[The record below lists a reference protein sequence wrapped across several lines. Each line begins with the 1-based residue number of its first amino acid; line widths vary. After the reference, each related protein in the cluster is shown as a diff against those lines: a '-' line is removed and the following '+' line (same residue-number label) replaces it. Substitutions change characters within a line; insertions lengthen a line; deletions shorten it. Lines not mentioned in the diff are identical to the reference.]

1 MSRPQGVHAG
11 SSAGNRIDASL
22 CAYAGTTI
30 ERRYS
35 LSDLP
40 RLQEAGACEGS
51 VVDVVF
57 GFSQFEGRVAIDGT
71 LDGHVALKCQRCLKP
86 VNVPLHDTFKIIV
99 VRDEAELDQEPGG
112 YEAVLGDPAR
122 LDLLTLVEDQVLLA
136 LPLVPRHDVEQCPG
150 ELAGQV
156 QPAAVAE
163 VETQRPFGDLR
174 DLMRKR

>member
-22 CAYAGTTI
+22 CAHAGTTI
-30 ERRYS
+30 ERQYS

-40 RLQEAGACEGS
+40 RLQETGAREGS
-51 VVDVVF
+51 VDVVF
-57 GFSQFEGRVAIDGT
+57 GFSQFEGRVAIDGS
-71 LDGHVALKCQRCLKP
+71 LNGHVALKCQRCLQP
-86 VNVPLHDTFKIIV
+86 VNVTLQDTFRVVV

-122 LDLLTLVEDQVLLA
+122 LDLLTLAEDQVLLA
-136 LPLVPRHDVEQCPG
+136 LPLVPRHDREHCPA
-150 ELAGQV
+150 ELASRA
-156 QPAAVAE
+156 PSEVAE
-163 VETQRPFGDLR
+163 GETQRPFGNLR